1 MRNGFLYKPFT
12 LKQINSVNIRPT
24 PQEKNEWLDIYNK
37 YCDDPTDKENFHQA
51 IKKNSANEISKG
63 EKIYVESGELV
74 SVYGVVQDFDKDG

>member
-37 YCDDPTDKENFHQA
+37 YCDDPTDKDKDKEIFQQA

-63 EKIYVESGELV
+63 EKIYIESGELK
-74 SVYGVVQDFDKDG
+74 SVYGTV